1 MGLLTHGDHFP
12 TLMSLRAR
20 LLLFISTVIALT
32 VILVT
37 WTVSASA
44 RRAFAALDEQRTAA
58 LLAQFRREFAAE
70 GERVAS
76 RVERIAAADAVIQ
89 IAGDILRSHGDFGV
103 YVNEAAAVAQAYGVE
118 FLDLV
123 APDGTIVSSAHWPAR
138 FGYRHPWLSQEA
150 AVRRHG
156 ADLRAIDL
164 PRGFELGLM
173 AVRTVGAGERSLFV
187 VGGRR
192 LDEQFLKTLVLPPGM
207 RVLLYRNV
215 ELELSQ
221 HRLIDASGEVRN
233 AAPLERLI
241 ARVRDSG
248 GEATEEVLW
257 PDGPERVDGIPLI
270 GADGAVLGVLLV
282 ASSGHERASLVSRI
296 RWSGFAFALL
306 GIIFGVIV
314 SYGVASRVTRPV
326 EQLAGAARAVA
337 AGNWEV
343 RIDDVAATGEL
354 RELTR
359 AFQSMTGQ
367 LVEQRERL
375 LQAER
380 VAAWRE
386 LARRLAHE
394 LKNPLFPL
402 RLTVDN
408 LRRAKALPQMEFDEV
423 FDESLTTL
431 GTGLVNL
438 NTVISRFS
446 DFSKMPP
453 PQFARTSVNDVVRDS
468 LRLFRAEL
476 DAPGRPPIAVVADLD
491 ESLGTI
497 EADREQIGRA
507 VQNLLLN
514 AIDAMPRGGELAIR
528 TRGAPAT
535 VRIAVSDT
543 GTGLTAE
550 ERRRLF
556 TPYYTTKHH
565 GTGLGLAIV
574 QSVVAD
580 HQGRIRV
587 ESEGGRGTTF
597 DLELPRERRS

>member
-1 MGLLTHGDHFP
+1 
-12 TLMSLRAR
+12 MSLRVR
-20 LLLFISTVIALT
+20 LLLLVSTVIALT

-58 LLAQFRREFAAE
+58 LVGQFRREFAAE

-89 IAGDILRSHGDFGV
+89 IAGDILRSHGGYGL
-103 YVNEAAAVAQAYGVE
+103 YVNEAAAVAPAYGVE

-138 FGYRHPWLSQEA
+138 FGYRHPWLPQEA
-150 AVRRHG
+150 AVRRS
-156 ADLRAIDL
+156 AAALRAIEL
-164 PRGFELGLM
+164 PRGFDLGLIV
-173 AVRTVGAGERSLFV
+173 VRSVGAGERSLFV

-192 LDEQFLKTLVLPPGM
+192 LDQQFLKMLVLPPGM
-207 RVLLYRNV
+207 RVLLYRNL
-215 ELELSQ
+215 ELERSQ
-221 HRLIDASGEVRN
+221 PRLIDGSGGVPN
-233 AAPLERLI
+233 AAPLEPLI

-248 GEATEEVLW
+248 REATEEVQW
-257 PDGPERVDGIPLI
+257 PDGPERVDGTPLI
-270 GADGAVLGVLLV
+270 GADGVVLGVLLV
-282 ASSGHERASLVSRI
+282 ASSGRERASLVSRI
-296 RWSGFAFALL
+296 RWSGFAFALI
-306 GIIFGVIV
+306 GIMFGVIV

-337 AGNWEV
+337 AGDWEV

-408 LRRAKALPQMEFDEV
+408 LRRAKALPQAEFDEV

-453 PQFARTSVNDVVRDS
+453 PQFAPTSVNDVVRDS

-476 DAPGRPPIAVVADLD
+476 EAPGRPPVTVVADLD

-497 EADREQIGRA
+497 EADREQLGRA

-528 TRGAPAT
+528 TRGGAAS
-535 VRIAVSDT
+535 VQIAVSDT
-543 GTGLTAE
+543 GTGLTEE